1 MWFKSLIRGN
11 ISKVYIILKNKKD
24 CRLSSV
30 VFFTFPAT
38 GKLLICRLN
47 KPHMQSRRNFIK
59 KSAIASLAF
68 AVNPLDLMANELP
81 ENNKAVNKPIVLST
95 WNFGLK
101 ANEEAWTILGK
112 GGKALDAVEKGVR
125 LVESDP
131 KERSVGYGG
140 RPDRDGRVTLDA
152 CIMDE
157 NYNIGSVACLE
168 HIKNPISVARAVM
181 EKTPHVMLVGDGAL
195 QFALS
200 QGFRKENL
208 LTPESEKE
216 WKEWLKTSQYKPVAN
231 IENHDTIGMI
241 ALDTQGNLSGACT
254 TSGMAFKM
262 HGRVGDSPIIGAG
275 LFVDNEVG
283 AATATGHGEE
293 VIRTVGTHLVVELMR
308 QGRTP
313 QEACKEA
320 VERIVKINQRRNKN
334 LKDIQ
339 VGFIAINKKG
349 EYGAYCIQDG
359 FNFAVYDQKGNRLE
373 TPEFALK

>member
-1 MWFKSLIRGN
+1 
-11 ISKVYIILKNKKD
+11 
-24 CRLSSV
+24 
-30 VFFTFPAT
+30 
-38 GKLLICRLN
+38 
-47 KPHMQSRRNFIK
+47 MQSRRKFLK
-59 KSAIASLAF
+59 KSAVASLAL
-68 AVNPLDLMANELP
+68 AVNPLDLLAKNQP
-81 ENNKAVNKPIVLST
+81 ENNNTIINKPIVLST

-112 GGKALDAVEKGVR
+112 GGRALDAVEKGVR
-125 LVESDP
+125 LVENDP
-131 KERSVGYGG
+131 EERSVGYGG

-168 HIKNPISVARAVM
+168 NIKNPISVARAVM

-195 QFALS
+195 QFAVS
-200 QGFRKENL
+200 QGFKKENI

-216 WKEWLKTSQYKPVAN
+216 WKEWLKDSKYQPIVN

-241 ALDTQGNLSGACT
+241 ALDANGNLSGACT

-313 QEACKEA
+313 QQACKEA
-320 VERIVKINQRRNKN
+320 VERIVKITQRRNKN

-339 VGFIAINKKG
+339 VGFIALNKKG
-349 EYGAYCIQDG
+349 EYGSYCIQDG
-359 FNFAVYDQKGNRLE
+359 FSFAVYDKKGNRLE
-373 TPEFALK
+373 KPGFALK